1 MTTLLEQYSKPQ
13 KTEKTK
19 CGTIF
24 WLNPRKSKPGR
35 EFIPLYDER
44 FPFIVGFKARFL
56 YCSNFLEKNNASGNH
71 YHNIKQEILIP
82 LHGNFEVALEN
93 IDTKEKE
100 SISLN
105 SDEHTA
111 LYIPIGISHKIISKE
126 NRGVLLVVASTPS
139 SDDDEIEYKIV

>member
-1 MTTLLEQYSKPQ
+1 MTNPLEQYSRPL

-24 WLNPRKSKPGR
+24 WLNPRRSKPGR

-44 FPFIVGFKARFL
+44 FPFVIGFKARFL
-56 YCSNFLEKNNASGNH
+56 YYSNFLERNNTSGNH

-82 LHGNFEVALEN
+82 LHGNFEVVLEDV
-93 IDTKEKE
+93 DTKEKE

-105 SDEHTA
+105 SAEHTA
-111 LYIPIGISHKIISKE
+111 LYIPIGISHKVISKDD
-126 NRGVLLVVASTPS
+126 RGVLLVVASTPS
-139 SDDDEIEYKIV
+139 SDDDEIEYNIS